1 MKTTSSDVQVEPVVR
16 NLCYVRRKLKYMS
29 ENTLSMQLYILTFWL
44 VADLTANLTYFEQN
58 INILVA

>member
-1 MKTTSSDVQVEPVVR
+1 
-16 NLCYVRRKLKYMS
+16 MS

-58 INILVA
+58 INILVV

>member
-1 MKTTSSDVQVEPVVR
+1 
-16 NLCYVRRKLKYMS
+16 MS
-29 ENTLSMQLYILTFWL
+29 ENTLNMQLYILTFCL